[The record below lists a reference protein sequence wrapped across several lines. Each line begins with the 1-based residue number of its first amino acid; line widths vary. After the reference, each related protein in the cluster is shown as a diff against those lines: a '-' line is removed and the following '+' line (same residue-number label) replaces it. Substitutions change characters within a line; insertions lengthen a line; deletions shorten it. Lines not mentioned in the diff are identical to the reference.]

1 MDAQPGS
8 VDQGMT
14 EPCIRLQ
21 ERARV
26 EEQQQRRYLGK
37 ETTVGRKSQV
47 VVPNMKGRL
56 AVITG
61 ASDGIGY
68 ALASRLARA
77 GADLVL
83 PVRNLDKGRRAVEQI
98 RALAPGTDIELLTM
112 DLSSLQSVADCAE
125 RLLQAGRP
133 INVLINNAGVM
144 SPPHRQ
150 KTADGF
156 ELQWGTN
163 HLAHFA
169 LSARLLP
176 LLKAGGARVTTQSS
190 VSAQMNGINW
200 NDLNFEKSYS
210 ESKAYS
216 QSKIANLMFGLE
228 LERRSRAAG
237 WGISSN
243 ASHPG
248 VTPTNL
254 LRAQPH
260 MGRSR
265 DTLGFRMVE
274 TCSRLGLLNRT
285 AEEGMLPALYA
296 ATHPQAEGGKFY
308 GPSGFLHLSG
318 APAEQKVYRPARDA
332 DEAARLWDVSEK
344 LVGVQFATR

>member
-1 MDAQPGS
+1 MS
-8 VDQGMT
+8 
-14 EPCIRLQ
+14 
-21 ERARV
+21 
-26 EEQQQRRYLGK
+26 
-37 ETTVGRKSQV
+37 RKSKV
-47 VVPNMKGRL
+47 FVPDMRGRL

-68 ALASRLARA
+68 ALATTLACA

-83 PVRNLDKGRRAVEQI
+83 PVRNLAKGDRALREI
-98 RALAPGTDIELLTM
+98 RAMAPGVDIRLLPL
-112 DLSSLQSVADCAE
+112 DLCSLQSVADLAQS
-125 RLLQAGRP
+125 LLSDGRP

-144 SPPHRQ
+144 SPPDRQ
-150 KTADGF
+150 TTADGF
-156 ELQWGTN
+156 ELHWGTN

-169 LSARLLP
+169 LTARLLP
-176 LLKAGGARVTTQSS
+176 LLSAGNARVTTQSS

-200 NDLNFEKSYS
+200 DDLNFERSYS
-210 ESKAYS
+210 DSKAYS

-228 LERRSRAAG
+228 LDRRSIVAG
-237 WGISSN
+237 WGITSN

-254 LRAQPH
+254 LKAQPH

-265 DTLGFRMVE
+265 DTTGFRMVKAFA
-274 TCSRLGLLNRT
+274 RLGLLNRS

-296 ATHPQAEGGKFY
+296 ATNPHAQGGKFY

-318 APAEQKVYRPARDA
+318 PAAEQQVYRPARGVE
-332 DEAARLWDVSEK
+332 EAARVWEKSEE

>member
-1 MDAQPGS
+1 M
-8 VDQGMT
+8 
-14 EPCIRLQ
+14 
-21 ERARV
+21 
-26 EEQQQRRYLGK
+26 
-37 ETTVGRKSQV
+37 GRTSQV
-47 VVPNMKGRL
+47 IVPDMQGRL

-68 ALASRLARA
+68 ALASRLACA

-83 PVRNLDKGRRAVEQI
+83 PVRNLDKGRRAVQQI
-98 RALAPGTDIELLTM
+98 HEIAPGADIELLAL
-112 DLSSLQSVADCAE
+112 DLSSLQSVADIAE
-125 RLLQAGRP
+125 HLLRAGRP
-133 INVLINNAGVM
+133 IDVLINNAGVM
-144 SPPHRQ
+144 SPPRRQ
-150 KTADGF
+150 TTADGF

-169 LSARLLP
+169 LTARLLP
-176 LLKAGGARVTTQSS
+176 LLKAGNARVTTQSS
-190 VSAQMNGINW
+190 VSAQTNGINW
-200 NDLNFEKSYS
+200 NDLNFEQSYS

-228 LERRSRAAG
+228 LDRRSRAAG

-254 LRAQPH
+254 LKAQPH

-265 DTLGFRMVE
+265 DTMGFRMVKVF
-274 TCSRLGLLNRT
+274 SQLGLLNRT
-285 AEEGMLPALYA
+285 AEQGMLPALYA
-296 ATHPQAEGGKFY
+296 STNPLAEGGKFY

-318 APAEQKVYRPARDA
+318 TPAEQKVYRPARDA
-332 DEAARLWDVSEK
+332 DEAARLWDVSEE
-344 LVGVQFATR
+344 LVGIQFATR